1 MRFEGKR
8 GDIFDRQGRSLA
20 TDIINYS
27 VFADPL
33 LIKRPSIES
42 KTLALHLDLSYK
54 DLFSKLQ
61 RKKRFVWVRRKIPWE
76 DKEEIRDLKIPGV
89 GFIPEEKR
97 FYPQGNLGASFLGVV
112 DIDNKGI
119 EALEVFYNNYLSGK
133 DGWVRVLQDSVSH
146 QIMLSTHLIT
156 PQKGADLVLTIDAQL
171 QYWTEF
177 YLEKTIKEFKAKE
190 GSVVI
195 MNASNGEILA
205 LANYP
210 FFNPNDLSLA
220 SLENMRNRAITDI
233 FEPGS
238 VFKIVTLIA
247 AIGEN
252 KLSDEDIFFCE
263 NGKMRVPG
271 TTLHDWKPYGD
282 LTFRE
287 VFMKSSN
294 IGVSKIVESLGAEV
308 FYRYIKLLGFGDK
321 TGIDLPGEVK
331 GILRSFK
338 SWSRTSPY
346 IIPMGQEVGVNLLQ
360 LARAIAIIANG
371 GYLVRPHIVKEICS
385 GDICKPDPIRT
396 KKILSAAITERAKG
410 ILIDV
415 VSAGTG
421 KRANISGRKI
431 GGKTGTAQKYDLSL
445 GRYSPTKHRA
455 SFIGFIAD
463 LGFPLVIAIS
473 IDEPRRSHFG
483 GVVAAPLFRKI
494 AKKTIDYIETS
505 NSLID
510 ERSLELR

>member
-8 GDIFDRQGRSLA
+8 GDIFDRQGRILA
-20 TDIINYS
+20 TDIIYYS

-33 LIKRPSIES
+33 LVKSPSLGA
-42 KTLALHLDLSYK
+42 KTLALHLDVPYK

-61 RKKRFVWVRRKIPWE
+61 RKKRFVWVRRKIPWD
-76 DKEEIRDLKIPGV
+76 DKEGIRNLKISGV

-97 FYPQGNLGASFLGVV
+97 FYPQGNLGASYLGIV
-112 DIDNKGI
+112 DIDNKGL
-119 EALEVFYNNYLSGK
+119 EALELFYNNYLSGK
-133 DGWVRVLQDSVSH
+133 NGWVRVLQDSVSH
-146 QIMLSTHLIT
+146 QIILSTHLVT

-171 QYWTEF
+171 QYWAEF
-177 YLEKTIKEFKAKE
+177 YLADTIKEFKAKE

-210 FFNPNDLSLA
+210 FFNPNDIAAVSF
-220 SLENMRNRAITDI
+220 ENMRNRAITDV

-238 VFKIVTLIA
+238 VFKIVALLA
-247 AIGEN
+247 AVAEN
-252 KLSDEDIFFCE
+252 KVSDEDIFFCE
-263 NGKMRVPG
+263 NGKVRVPG

-294 IGVSKIVESLGAEV
+294 IGVSKIVEKIGADI

-331 GILRSFK
+331 GILRPFK
-338 SWSRTSPY
+338 RWSKTSPY
-346 IIPMGQEVGVNLLQ
+346 IVPMGQEIGVNLLQ
-360 LARAIAIIANG
+360 LARAISTIANG
-371 GYLVRPHIVKEICS
+371 GYLVKPHIVKDVCS
-385 GDICKPDPIRT
+385 RGICKSEPRAT
-396 KKILSAAITERAKG
+396 KKIFSAAISERAKA

-415 VSAGTG
+415 VSEGTG
-421 KRANISGRKI
+421 KRANISGRRI
-431 GGKTGTAQKYDLSL
+431 GGKTGTAQKYDREL

-463 LGFPLVIAIS
+463 LDFPLVIAVS
-473 IDEPRRSHFG
+473 IDEPRKSHFG

-505 NSLID
+505 NSLI
-510 ERSLELR
+510 ERKSLELR